1 MMRDDGW
8 ILLNDNLQYKLSY
21 DLQFFAKEGAG
32 GEKTEPATAKK
43 LSDARKEGQVCK
55 SRELGFAASL
65 VVLFLMLK
73 TFMSYLGENF
83 LQIFPDVYNKIPD
96 SVSYSEVTKVDIM
109 SYVQHASLISLKLA
123 GPFFLAGVAVAF
135 LVNIAQ
141 VKWKVSTKPL
151 HPKFDKFNPINGAK
165 RMFSKDSLF
174 ELVKSIAKIF
184 LIFLIAYI
192 TLRSHLNEIFLLF
205 NVTLQQ
211 GIAEIGTLIIDVGF
225 RISIVYCI
233 IGVVDYI
240 YQKHKFSE
248 DMKMTK
254 QEVKDEMKN
263 SEGDPQIKGKQRQRM
278 QEASRRRMMQ
288 DVPKADVVITNPT
301 HYAVA
306 LKYDSGTG
314 TAPVLLAKGADLVAQ
329 KIKEIARENHV
340 EIVENKPL
348 ARMIY
353 TNVEIGREI
362 PPELYQAVA
371 EILAAV
377 YRAQNRV

>member
-1 MMRDDGW
+1 MELADHE
-8 ILLNDNLQYKLSY
+8 ILLIY
-21 DLQFFAKEGAG
+21 DLQFFAKEGPG
-32 GEKTEPATAKK
+32 GEKTEPATSKK
-43 LSDARKEGQVCK
+43 LSDARSEGQVCK
-55 SRELGFAASL
+55 SRELDQAATL
-65 VVLFLMLK
+65 VALFLTLK
-73 TFMSYLGENF
+73 VIVSFMGSNF
-83 LQIFPDVYNKIPD
+83 LQIFHDIYNKIPET
-96 SVSYSEVTKVDIM
+96 VSARELNAVVVM
-109 SYVQHASLISLKLA
+109 SYVQHAVFVSIKLA
-123 GPFFLAGVAVAF
+123 GPFFAAGFVVAF
-135 LVNIAQ
+135 LINIVQ

-151 HPKFDKFNPINGAK
+151 KPKPDKFNPINGFK

-174 ELVKSIAKIF
+174 ELVKSIAKIA
-184 LIFLIAYI
+184 LISIIAYT
-192 TLRSHLNEIFLLF
+192 TLKSHMEEIFLLY
-205 NVTLQQ
+205 NITLQQ
-211 GIAEIGTLIIDVGF
+211 AIAEIGTLVIDVGF
-225 RISIVYCI
+225 RIAIIYCI
-233 IGVVDYI
+233 IGAADYL
-240 YQKHKFSE
+240 YQRHKFNE

-263 SEGDPQIKGKQRQRM
+263 SEGDPQIKSRQRQRM

-306 LKYDSGTG
+306 LKYDAGTG
-314 TAPVLLAKGADLVAQ
+314 TAPVLVAKGADLIAQ
-329 KIKEIARENHV
+329 RIKEIAKENHV

-377 YRAQNRV
+377 YRTQNRM

>member
-1 MMRDDGW
+1 MELADHKM
-8 ILLNDNLQYKLSY
+8 LLIY
-21 DLQFFAKEGAG
+21 DLQFFAKDGPG
-32 GEKTEPATAKK
+32 GEKTEPATSKK
-43 LSDARKEGQVCK
+43 LSDARSEGQVCK
-55 SRELGFAASL
+55 SRELDQAATL

-73 TFMSYLGENF
+73 VIVSFMGSNF
-83 LQIFPDVYNKIPD
+83 LQIFHDIYNKIPET
-96 SVSYSEVTKVDIM
+96 VSARELNAVVIM
-109 SYVQHASLISLKLA
+109 SYLHHAVMTSLKLA
-123 GPFFLAGVAVAF
+123 GPFFAAGVVVAF
-135 LVNIAQ
+135 LINIVQ

-151 HPKFDKFNPINGAK
+151 KPKPDKFHPINGFK

-174 ELVKSIAKIF
+174 ELVKSIAKIA
-184 LIFLIAYI
+184 LISIIAY
-192 TLRSHLNEIFLLF
+192 TALKSHMEEIFLLY
-205 NVTLQQ
+205 NITLQQ
-211 GIAEIGTLIIDVGF
+211 AIAEIGTLVIDVGF
-225 RISIVYCI
+225 RISIIYCI
-233 IGVVDYI
+233 IGAVDYI
-240 YQKHKFSE
+240 YQKHKFNE

-306 LKYDSGTG
+306 LKYEAGTG
-314 TAPVLLAKGADLVAQ
+314 TAPVLVAKGADLIAQ
-329 KIKEIARENHV
+329 RIKEIARENHV

-353 TNVEIGREI
+353 TNVEIGNEI

-377 YRAQNRV
+377 YRTQNRM

>member
-1 MMRDDGW
+1 MELVDQN
-8 ILLNDNLQYKLSY
+8 ILLAY
-21 DLQFFAKEGAG
+21 DLQFFAKDGPG

-43 LSDARKEGQVCK
+43 LSDARSEGQVCK
-55 SRELGFAASL
+55 SRELDQAVSL
-65 VVLFLMLK
+65 VVLFLLLK
-73 TFMSYLGENF
+73 ILVSYMGNHF
-83 LQIFPDVYNKIPD
+83 LQIFADIYNKIPQTVSEREFH
-96 SVSYSEVTKVDIM
+96 SVVVM
-109 SYVQHASLISLKLA
+109 SYMEQALIASIKIA
-123 GPFFLAGVAVAF
+123 GPFFAAGFAVAF
-135 LVNIAQ
+135 LINLIQ

-151 HPKFDKFNPINGAK
+151 KPKPDKFNPINGFK

-174 ELVKSIAKIF
+174 ELVKSIAKIA
-184 LIFLIAYI
+184 LITIIAYT
-192 TLRSHLNEIFLLF
+192 TLRSRVQEIFLLY
-205 NVTLQQ
+205 NITLKQA
-211 GIAEIGTLIIDVGF
+211 IAEIGSLVIDVGF
-225 RISIVYCI
+225 RISIVYCL
-233 IGVVDYI
+233 IGAADYL
-240 YQKHKFSE
+240 YQKHKFNE

-254 QEVKDEMKN
+254 QEVRDEMKN
-263 SEGDPQIKGKQRQRM
+263 TEGDPQIKGKQRQRM

-306 LKYDSGTG
+306 LKYDAGTG

-329 KIKEIARENHV
+329 RIKEIAKENHV

-353 TNVEIGREI
+353 ANVDVGREI

>member
-1 MMRDDGW
+1 MELADHEIRMVY
-8 ILLNDNLQYKLSY
+8 N
-21 DLQFFAKEGAG
+21 LQFFAKEGPG
-32 GEKTEPATAKK
+32 GEKTEPATQKK

-55 SRELGFAASL
+55 SKELDQAATL
-65 VVLFLMLK
+65 VVLFLSLK
-73 TFMSYLGENF
+73 VFVSFIGSNF
-83 LQIFPDVYNKIPD
+83 VQLFYDIYNKIPQTVSERD
-96 SVSYSEVTKVDIM
+96 VSSVAIM
-109 SYVQHASLISLKLA
+109 SYMQHGALASLKLA
-123 GPFFLAGVAVAF
+123 GPFFAAGVAVAF
-135 LVNIAQ
+135 LINIVQ

-151 HPKFDKFNPINGAK
+151 KPKPDKFNPVNGFK

-174 ELVKSIAKIF
+174 ELVKSIAKIA
-184 LIFLIAYI
+184 LISIIAYT
-192 TLRSHLNEIFLLF
+192 TLKSHIEEIFLLYHI
-205 NVTLQQ
+205 TLNQA
-211 GIAEIGTLIIDVGF
+211 IAQIGTLVIDVGF
-225 RISIVYCI
+225 RISIIYCI
-233 IGVVDYI
+233 IGAVDYI
-240 YQKHKFSE
+240 YQRHKFNE

-263 SEGDPQIKGKQRQRM
+263 SEGDPQIKSKQRQRM

-306 LKYDSGTG
+306 LKYEADTG
-314 TAPVLLAKGADLVAQ
+314 TAPVLVAKGADLIAQ
-329 KIKEIARENHV
+329 RIKEIARENHV

-353 TNVEIGREI
+353 TNVEIGNEI

-377 YRAQNRV
+377 YRTQNRM

>member
-1 MMRDDGW
+1 MELADSKF
-8 ILLNDNLQYKLSY
+8 LLIY
-21 DLQFFAKEGAG
+21 DLQFFAKEGPG

-43 LSDARKEGQVCK
+43 LSDARSEGQVCK
-55 SRELGFAASL
+55 SRELDQAATL
-65 VVLFLMLK
+65 VALFLSLK
-73 TFMSYLGENF
+73 VLISFMGGNF
-83 LQIFPDVYNKIPD
+83 LQIFHDVYNKIPETA
-96 SVSYSEVTKVDIM
+96 SARELNHVVVM
-109 SYVQHASLISLKLA
+109 SYMQQAVWASIKLA
-123 GPFFLAGVAVAF
+123 GPFFAVGVAVSF
-135 LVNIAQ
+135 LINIVQ
-141 VKWKVSTKPL
+141 VKWKISTKPL
-151 HPKFDKFNPINGAK
+151 KPKPDKFNPINGFK

-174 ELVKSIAKIF
+174 ELVKSIAKIT
-184 LIFLIAYI
+184 LILIIAY
-192 TLRSHLNEIFLLF
+192 TSLRSHVEEIFLLY
-205 NVTLQQ
+205 NITLQQ
-211 GIAEIGTLIIDVGF
+211 AIAEIGTLVIDVGF
-225 RISIVYCI
+225 RISIIYCL
-233 IGVVDYI
+233 IGAVDYI
-240 YQKHKFSE
+240 YQRHKFNE

-263 SEGDPQIKGKQRQRM
+263 SEGDPQIKSKQRQRM

-306 LKYDSGTG
+306 LKYDAGTG
-314 TAPVLLAKGADLVAQ
+314 TAPVLVAKGADLVAQ
-329 KIKEIARENHV
+329 RIKEIAKENHV

>member
-1 MMRDDGW
+1 MELADHK
-8 ILLNDNLQYKLSY
+8 LLLIY
-21 DLQFFAKEGAG
+21 DLQFFAKDGPG
-32 GEKTEPATAKK
+32 GEKTEPATSKK
-43 LSDARKEGQVCK
+43 LSDARSEGQVCK
-55 SRELGFAASL
+55 SKELDQAATL

-73 TFMSYLGENF
+73 MMVSFMGSNF
-83 LQIFPDVYNKIPD
+83 LQIFHDIYNKIPET
-96 SVSYSEVTKVDIM
+96 VSAREINAVVIM
-109 SYVQHASLISLKLA
+109 SYMQQAVLTSVKLA
-123 GPFFLAGVAVAF
+123 GPFFAAGVVVAF
-135 LVNIAQ
+135 LINIVQ

-151 HPKFDKFNPINGAK
+151 KPKPDKFNPINGFK

-174 ELVKSIAKIF
+174 ELVKSIAKIA
-184 LIFLIAYI
+184 LISIIAY
-192 TLRSHLNEIFLLF
+192 TALKSHLDEIFLMY
-205 NVTLQQ
+205 NITLQQ
-211 GIAEIGTLIIDVGF
+211 AVAEIGTLVIDVGY
-225 RISIVYCI
+225 RISLVYCI
-233 IGVVDYI
+233 IGAVDYI
-240 YQKHKFSE
+240 YQKHKFKE

-263 SEGDPQIKGKQRQRM
+263 AEGDPQIKSKQRQRM

-288 DVPKADVVITNPT
+288 AVPQADVVITNPT

-306 LKYDSGTG
+306 LKYDAGTG
-314 TAPVLLAKGADLVAQ
+314 TAPVLVAKGADLVAQ
-329 KIKEIARENHV
+329 RIKEIARENHV